1 MHISWYIGS
10 GNGLSPNHYP
20 NEFYYIFSQ
29 MDTQKFTQVKT
40 WKKHD
45 TFHSIKCSSKWCL
58 HNMSFFNLNE
68 LLMVCSST
76 RIWSM
81 PRSREPED
89 IFSEPSAKAPYRK
102 WSPYFPPYRIQHLL
116 STVCRCQR
124 NESWTRDF
132 AIFLFAYCYVSN
144 IASTHN
150 LIHIHMN
157 DKYMPPVLNSYQMQL
172 HPGAPFTNINFNFSP
187 ITYSHT

>member
-1 MHISWYIGS
+1 
-10 GNGLSPNHYP
+10 
-20 NEFYYIFSQ
+20 
-29 MDTQKFTQVKT
+29 
-40 WKKHD
+40 
-45 TFHSIKCSSKWCL
+45 
-58 HNMSFFNLNE
+58 
-68 LLMVCSST
+68 MVCSPT

-124 NESWTRDF
+124 NGSWTRDF

-157 DKYMPPVLNSYQMQL
+157 DNTCHLYLILIKCNYIQVPLLLILTLTLAPLRIHTHYKVWHERAYPFPNLN
-172 HPGAPFTNINFNFSP
+172 
-187 ITYSHT
+187 ITGHGVTYPSWDHS